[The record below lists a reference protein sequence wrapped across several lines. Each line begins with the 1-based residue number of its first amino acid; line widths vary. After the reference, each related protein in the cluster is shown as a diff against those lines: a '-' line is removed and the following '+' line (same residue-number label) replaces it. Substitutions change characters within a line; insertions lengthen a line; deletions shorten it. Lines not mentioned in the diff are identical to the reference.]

1 MYVTQT
7 GNTMKGTGISLSE
20 MSVVFDSLESKYLSR
35 VLCPI
40 PEAKSNLAILP

>member
-7 GNTMKGTGISLSE
+7 GNTMKGTG